1 MSPETMSNQAIFF
14 PMIAQVALVIV
25 LYALLARRRAAAV
38 KAGKARISQFR
49 ENLNEPEDSLFARN
63 SLANQFE
70 LPVLFH
76 VVCLALFV
84 TGNAGPW
91 AVALAWVFALSRYV
105 HAAIH
110 VTSNRIRH
118 RQPAFSVGFVV
129 LIALW
134 AMLAVQLAGRA

>member
-1 MSPETMSNQAIFF
+1 MTDTAIFW
-14 PMIAQVALVIV
+14 PMIAHVVLVVA
-25 LYALLARRRAAAV
+25 LYALLGMRRAAAI
-38 KAGKARISQFR
+38 KAGQAKTSQFR

-76 VVCLALFV
+76 AVCLSLHV
-84 TGNAGPW
+84 TGGDGPW
-91 AVALAWVFALSRYV
+91 AVALAWLFALSRYA

-118 RQPAFSVGFVV
+118 RQPAFTAGFVAV
-129 LIALW
+129 IALW
-134 AMLAVQLAGRA
+134 ATLAVHLLRIA